1 MIKIAVAEDNS
12 LLAKSIEE
20 KIGFFHDEL
29 RFKFRGIHGKDLI
42 DKLNTDSNVDVIL
55 MDIQMPEMDGIE
67 ATEIITQKFPHI
79 KIIMLTVL
87 DDETHIFKAIQ
98 AGANG
103 YILKDEPPKKLLE
116 GIQDIMQGGAP
127 MSAGI
132 ALKAMRLLRNPLD
145 LEQTNYNTEKTAL
158 TNREVDVLSQLS
170 KGYDYK
176 QIADFLNIS
185 PATVRKHIENIY
197 QKLQVHNKIEAI
209 QKATKQRLI

>member
-1 MIKIAVAEDNS
+1 
-12 LLAKSIEE
+12 
-20 KIGFFHDEL
+20 
-29 RFKFRGIHGKDLI
+29 
-42 DKLNTDSNVDVIL
+42 
-55 MDIQMPEMDGIE
+55 MPEMDGIQ
-67 ATEIITQKFPHI
+67 ATEIVTQRFPHI

-116 GIQDIMQGGAP
+116 GIQDIIQGGAP

-132 ALKAMRLLRNPLD
+132 ALKAMRLLRNPL
-145 LEQTNYNTEKTAL
+145 EISENEVEAEKTNL
-158 TNREVDVLSQLS
+158 TSRELDVLNQLC
-170 KGYDYK
+170 KGFDYK

-197 QKLQVHNKIEAI
+197 FKLQVHNKVEAI
-209 QKATKQRLI
+209 QKATKQRLV